1 MTKGNVLAAPVSSFP
16 FPSRS
21 QSRVFSQPVKPCP
34 YPNAA
39 ELSLAGQLLR
49 QCSGQAWAAVPTQSG
64 GTGETPVLHRI
75 VGTQVWRAKSVMR
88 AFADRMKAFK

>member
-1 MTKGNVLAAPVSSFP
+1 
-16 FPSRS
+16 
-21 QSRVFSQPVKPCP
+21 VKPCP

-39 ELSLAGQLLR
+39 ELSSAGQPLR

-75 VGTQVWRAKSVMR
+75 VGTQVWRARLGWDGSPKYRNNGEIQAKV
-88 AFADRMKAFK
+88 